1 MWIIFCI
8 FAHEI
13 IKNKDIGIMKKV
25 VIAVDSFKGSLS
37 ATEVAETISKTFND
51 ILPECEVVSLPLSDG
66 GEGLTEVLVNRLKGR
81 YHMIDAFDPLMRP
94 IKVQF
99 GAIGRCAIIEMAT
112 AAGLTL
118 LSEEERNPMNT
129 TTYGVGVM
137 MQAALDLGY
146 RKFLVGIGGS
156 ATNDAGLGAMQAL
169 GLRCYNSQGR
179 IIKTPITG
187 SMLNEVTHLDLTN
200 LKRKMADV
208 DLTIACDVQNPLFG
222 PQGAAFV
229 YAPQKGAN
237 EEEVQ
242 LLDAG
247 LRHISHVWR
256 RCCGV
261 VVEHQP
267 CMGAAGGFGGAFSVL
282 LGAKLRSGIDCV
294 LDALDFDNVVEEAD
308 LVITGEGTIDEQSLM
323 GKALTGLLRRSN
335 QAGVPVLAIAGY
347 VEDREALIRAGVSEC
362 LESSSRSI
370 SQEEAMKPE
379 IARQNIVSVL
389 SNWIKVD

>member
-1 MWIIFCI
+1 MVLNF
-8 FAHEI
+8 
-13 IKNKDIGIMKKV
+13 NKKRYMKKV

-37 ATEVAETISKTFND
+37 AAEVAEAVTKAFND
-51 ILPECEVVSLPLSDG
+51 VVPECEIVSLPLSDG
-66 GEGLTEVLVNRLKGR
+66 GEGLTDVLVNHLGGR
-81 YHMIDAFDPLMRP
+81 YHTIDAFDPLMRP

-99 GAIGRCAIIEMAT
+99 GAVGRCAIIEMAT

-179 IIKTPITG
+179 VIKTPITG
-187 SMLNEVTHLDLTN
+187 AMLQDVTHLDLTS
-200 LKRKMADV
+200 LKRKMADIE
-208 DLTIACDVQNPLFG
+208 LTVACDVQNPLFG
-222 PQGAAFV
+222 PQGAAMV
-229 YAPQKGAN
+229 YGPQKGAN
-237 EEEVQ
+237 EEEVKI
-242 LLDAG
+242 LDAG

-261 VVEHQP
+261 TIENQP
-267 CMGAAGGFGGAFSVL
+267 CMGAAGGFGGAFAVL
-282 LGAKLRSGIDCV
+282 LNAKLRSGIDCI
-294 LDALDFDNVVEEAD
+294 LDILDFDNLVDDAD
-308 LVITGEGTIDEQSLM
+308 LVVTGEGTIDSQSLM

-347 VEDREALIRAGVSEC
+347 IENKEAIIRAGVSEC
-362 LESSSRSI
+362 LQVSSRSI
-370 SQEEAMKPE
+370 SIEEAMQPD
-379 IARQNIVSVL
+379 IARQNIITVV